1 MAVRKSQHSL
11 AKMGKVGRKPFE
23 PDVTEWASA
32 CKMYQFDKQIFQH
45 FQINAETF
53 YTFLDRQRCLEE
65 EGKKAVYLEAYI
77 RERQQTRKEIS
88 DKFLENVKNNDTASI
103 LFGMKTHLG
112 FLETKDQKHIELK
125 KIEVAFK
132 TKQFMTELASKFN
145 LNYEQLDDFANKFF
159 RDSKLDDV

>member
-11 AKMGKVGRKPFE
+11 AKMGKVGRKPFL
-23 PDVTEWASA
+23 PDLDEWTLA
-32 CKMYQFDKQIFQH
+32 CGMYQFDKQIAQH
-45 FQINAETF
+45 FEINVETF

-65 EGKKAVYLEAYI
+65 QQKKAVYLDAYI
-77 RERQQTRKEIS
+77 KERRTTRKEIS
-88 DKFLENVKNNDTASI
+88 DKFLDNVKKGDTASI

-145 LNYEQLDDFANKFF
+145 LNYEQLDEFANKFF
-159 RDSKLDDV
+159 RDSKLDEI